1 MYQTECKCVKP
12 TNSLRLEADFSA
24 DPIWCDICNW
34 NLDLIALPLSIEL
47 EEEMR
52 QWTLEW
58 GKWIN
63 WNTDQLVTNAVL
75 LEKAHNEW
83 GLKLFHKIKSELG
96 NMFYL
101 KFSPS
106 NSVEAY
112 LQRDQYETDR
122 SIDRSKRRNP

>member
-1 MYQTECKCVKP
+1 MYETECKCVTP

-34 NLDLIALPLSIEL
+34 NLDLNTLPLSIDL
-47 EEEMR
+47 KEESMR
-52 QWTLEW
+52 WTFEY

-63 WNTDQLVTNAVL
+63 WNTDQLIADAVQ
-75 LEKAHNEW
+75 LEKAHNER
-83 GLKLFHKIKSELG
+83 GLKLFHLIKSELG
-96 NMFYL
+96 NKFYL

-112 LQRDQYETDR
+112 LQRDQYESDR
-122 SIDRSKRRNP
+122 PIDRE